1 MTNVTTGF
9 ALCGSFCTLKRAIAQ
24 LEILK
29 QSGMDIIPIMSP
41 AVYNTDTRFGKA
53 QDFIN
58 QVEQICKNK
67 IINTIEKAEPIG
79 PKKLLDIIIVAP
91 CTGNT
96 LSKLALGI
104 TDTCVTMAVKAHL
117 RNGRPVLLAVATNDA
132 LSGCARNIGLLYNT
146 KNIYFT
152 PLSQDDAAGKPTSL
166 VCDFEKIPQAAAL
179 ALAGKQMQ
187 PILL

>member
-1 MTNVTTGF
+1 MTNITTGF

-41 AVYNTDTRFGKA
+41 AVYNIDTRFGKA